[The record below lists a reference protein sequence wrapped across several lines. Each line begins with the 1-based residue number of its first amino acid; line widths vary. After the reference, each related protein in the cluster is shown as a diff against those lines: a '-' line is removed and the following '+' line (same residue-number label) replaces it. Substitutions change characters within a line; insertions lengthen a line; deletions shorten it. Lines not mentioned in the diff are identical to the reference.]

1 MYDGSAIGNE
11 ALQGGGVFEVS
22 LYQGDATGG
31 ETRSF
36 GGVPDQSA
44 YLIALFQQLLAQE
57 CTDKSSGA
65 SNGDQAALDDQAE
78 ATLRRTSAT
87 AASSLSKS
95 LLLMKS
101 SRALARDSL
110 PEEVRGSEWMGTSS
124 T

>member
-11 ALQGGGVFEVS
+11 LLQGGGVFEVS
-22 LYQGDATGG
+22 LNEGDAPGG
-31 ETRSF
+31 EMCGF
-36 GGVPDQSA
+36 GGVSDQGA
-44 YLIALFQQLLAQE
+44 YLKALFQQTLAQAG
-57 CTDKSSGA
+57 TNKSSSA

-78 ATLRRTSAT
+78 ATLRRTSSA
-87 AASSLSKS
+87 AASSLSMS

-110 PEEVRGSEWMGTSS
+110 PDEVRGSEWMGTSS